1 VRILVSGGTGAL
13 GSAVVAELQKT
24 AHTVRLLSRRAP
36 PADADPALEWA
47 QGDVVSGEGLEAA
60 LVGVDTIVNC
70 TGDPRNVYETDVIG
84 VKRLAESAR
93 QAGVRHFFHVSIVG
107 IESIDYA
114 YYRHKVSAEAAV
126 IESGVPYSI
135 LRLTQFHSLF
145 AFMMT
150 RAQHTPEGWVLPIAH
165 DALFQL
171 IDTRDAAA
179 YLVPLLAEPVGRLPD
194 VGGPEILRVEEMA
207 RTYFEA
213 HGIAQ
218 PEMIDSEEGFFPPPV
233 VEAFRQGINTVPGNR
248 TGRIRWA
255 DYVLENTPS
264 EADRAQ

>member
-1 VRILVSGGTGAL
+1 MRILVSGGTGAL

-24 AHTVRLLSRRAP
+24 ANTVRLLSRRAP
-36 PADADPALEWA
+36 PTDADPALEWA

-60 LVGVDTIVNC
+60 LAGVDTVVNC
-70 TGDPRNVYETDVIG
+70 TGDPRNVYETDVVG
-84 VKRLAESAR
+84 VKRLAESAH

-107 IESIDYA
+107 IESIDYP
-114 YYRHKVSAEAAV
+114 YYRHKVSAESAV
-126 IESGVPYSI
+126 IESGTPYSI

-150 RAQHTPEGWVLPIAH
+150 RAQHTPAGWVLPIAH

-179 YLVPLLAEPVGRLPD
+179 YLVPLLNEPTGRLPD
-194 VGGPEILRVEEMA
+194 VGGPEILSVGELA
-207 RTYFEA
+207 QTYFEA
-213 HGIAQ
+213 HGIDQ
-218 PEMIDSEEGFFPPPV
+218 PEMIDPEEGFFPPPV
-233 VEAFRQGINTVPGNR
+233 VEAFRQGSNTVPRNR

-255 DYVLENTPS
+255 DYVLEHVPPATD
-264 EADRAQ
+264 AAQ